1 MADIDGYS
9 ITLARYAIAVI
20 GLVLILAWR
29 EGIDALLFDGHGKRV
44 VAAGAIG
51 MAGSG
56 LLVFTGLSLTRPE
69 VTVIIIALQPA
80 MTAVAQWIFR
90 DRRPSGVTIACLIA
104 AFLGVAYV
112 VTGGGHGLSDLLR
125 SSPQELL
132 GNLMVLLGGIAW
144 VGYSL
149 LVERLHGWSSLRI
162 ATMSCVTASATIVI
176 VWLPLLA
183 MGMASIPDP
192 AKLLEHSWRLGYLG
206 VLGVTV
212 AMILWNVGSRR
223 IGPLNAMLMV
233 NLMPIFTF
241 GMRALQGETIRK
253 TELIG
258 AAIVVSALLA
268 NNAYLRWVN
277 RPVAIRP

>member
-1 MADIDGYS
+1 M
-9 ITLARYAIAVI
+9 
-20 GLVLILAWR
+20 
-29 EGIDALLFDGHGKRV
+29 
-44 VAAGAIG
+44 
-51 MAGSG
+51 
-56 LLVFTGLSLTRPE
+56 
-69 VTVIIIALQPA
+69 
-80 MTAVAQWIFR
+80 
-90 DRRPSGVTIACLIA
+90 
-104 AFLGVAYV
+104 

-183 MGMASIPDP
+183 LGMASIPDP